1 MLEEVSQNNIAT
13 YRRQATYKNS
23 ICREVFEAHR
33 LCGKLRRVTSTK
45 SLFNLIPFVRAV
57 DQSKLTFVS
66 FVRSPNRVSNS
77 VLVRLSPRI

>member
-1 MLEEVSQNNIAT
+1 M
-13 YRRQATYKNS
+13 
-23 ICREVFEAHR
+23 
-33 LCGKLRRVTSTK
+33 STT